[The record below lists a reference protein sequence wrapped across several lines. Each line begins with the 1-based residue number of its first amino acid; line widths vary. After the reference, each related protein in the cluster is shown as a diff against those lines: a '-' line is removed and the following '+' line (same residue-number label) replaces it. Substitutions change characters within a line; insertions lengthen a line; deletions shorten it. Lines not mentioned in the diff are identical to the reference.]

1 MAIRIEEAFNDCFE
15 RLSFGESLDSCLR
28 SYPEHAMELDLMLR
42 MAFDVKRRAHP
53 IQPRPEF
60 KYWSR
65 VRLQGVQDYMS
76 KQTTEEKAGP
86 FNFRRNLAI
95 SVAGLLVFI
104 IASSGTVAASNDAL
118 PDQPLYGV
126 KTAVEQAQL
135 AMAVSDVD
143 KAVAYANLA
152 GKRALEIETM
162 ARQGKTE
169 YLITTSTRMDYQLEQ
184 AEIYISKY
192 QAATSAGSPAMT
204 TALPTDTSS
213 TEGYDQTVQ
222 PAPAATTEI
231 KPPYASPDNKTGAG
245 QTTVKRP
252 VLTAPAA
259 ANVNKAKTALS
270 SSSARSL
277 ATLQDALDKAPESAK
292 PAIIKAIERMKKANE
307 WSQQNL
313 NQGQQQDNK
322 PGDFI
327 PKPENFP
334 VKPLPDV
341 QKPKRDGNDNFV
353 TPDKPRY
360 IPPLDKD
367 LTKPVTDTVKPP
379 VTLPDV
385 QLQVPANTVIP
396 GTSDSGPTQTQVIT
410 NTTGTVNSDSSITNK
425 TQVITNTINT
435 VTSPTTRQDSGDATT
450 TK

>member
-42 MAFDVKRRAHP
+42 TAFDVKRRANP

-76 KQTTEEKAGP
+76 RQTTEKKASP

-95 SVAGLLVFI
+95 SVAGLLVFV

-118 PDQPLYGV
+118 PGQPLYGV

-143 KAVAYANLA
+143 KAVLYANLA
-152 GKRALEIETM
+152 GKRAHEIEAM
-162 ARQGKTE
+162 ARQGKSD
-169 YLITTSTRMDYQLEQ
+169 YLISTAVKMDYQLEQ
-184 AEIYISKY
+184 AETYISKY

-204 TALPTDTSS
+204 TALPTDTSN
-213 TEGYDQTVQ
+213 TEGYDQPVQ
-222 PAPAATTEI
+222 PAPAATTQV
-231 KPPYASPDNKTGAG
+231 KPPFTSTDNKLGEG
-245 QTTVKRP
+245 QAAVKRP
-252 VLTAPAA
+252 LPTPNAT
-259 ANVNKAKTALS
+259 ANVNKAKNALNS
-270 SSSARSL
+270 TTARSL
-277 ATLQDALDKAPESAK
+277 TTLQDALENAPDSAR
-292 PAIIKAIERMKKANE
+292 PAILNAIERVKKANE

-322 PGDFI
+322 PEDFT
-327 PKPENFP
+327 PKPESFP

-341 QKPKRDGNDNFV
+341 KKPERVGNDNFV

-360 IPPLDKD
+360 IPPSDKD
-367 LTKPVTDTVKPP
+367 PIRPVTDTVKPMDTVPNTQAPSTTVTP
-379 VTLPDV
+379 V
-385 QLQVPANTVIP
+385 I
-396 GTSDSGPTQTQVIT
+396 
-410 NTTGTVNSDSSITNK
+410 K
-425 TQVITNTINT
+425 NTIDA
-435 VTSPTTRQDSGDATT
+435 VTSPTIRQGSGNSTT